1 MWGISYWVFP
11 LFSAAVWIAMLLAML
26 LTWVT
31 GREPIY
37 PSMEA
42 GQTIAYISDVGA
54 QRLKP
59 LFIAGSAVTV
69 VSLDLAFILE
79 RWLRHNGRLA
89 KNTSRTQKALSIL
102 SVIFAIVGAAGL
114 ILLACFDTLR
124 YPRLHDGFLI
134 MFIAGYVVSAIFICA
149 QYQRLGIH
157 YRQHRVLRASF
168 WIKLVFI
175 LVEVALAIAFGVTQY
190 KHIRNTSAVLEWVI
204 ALVFTFYVL
213 SFFVDFIPAVHTKHH
228 TSRQTAAEVEMGMD
242 GSAGG
247 QIQSEYYSNG
257 QPATSTDS
265 RYGLTTESAH
275 GYSIS
280 NLNAMGYAS
289 QPTDGH
295 VGSHLEPN
303 AGIHGNTY
311 YPDGRPSRPVAAS
324 QNF

>member
-1 MWGISYWVFP
+1 MWGVSYWIFP
-11 LFSAAVWIAMLLAML
+11 LFSAAVWVAMLLAML

-31 GREPIY
+31 GGEPIY

-89 KNTSRTQKALSIL
+89 KNTSRTQKVLSIL
-102 SVIFAIVGAAGL
+102 SVVFAIAGAAGL

-124 YPRLHDGFLI
+124 HPRLHDGFLVL
-134 MFIAGYVVSAIFICA
+134 FIAGYVVSAIFICA
-149 QYQRLGIH
+149 EYQRL
-157 YRQHRVLRASF
+157 V
-168 WIKLVFI
+168 
-175 LVEVALAIAFGVTQY
+175 FGVTQY
-190 KHIRNTSAVLEWVI
+190 KHIRNTSAILEWVI

-213 SFFVDFIPAVHTKHH
+213 SFFVDFIPAVHTKHY
-228 TSRQTAAEVEMGMD
+228 TSRQTAAEVEMGTD

-247 QIQSEYYSNG
+247 QTQSEYYSNG

-275 GYSIS
+275 GYS
-280 NLNAMGYAS
+280 NPNPNAMGYAS
-289 QPTDGH
+289 QPTDG
-295 VGSHLEPN
+295 
-303 AGIHGNTY
+303 
-311 YPDGRPSRPVAAS
+311 PVAAS